1 VSFTIASLSS
11 LGRSFYFSTIVAAG
25 WTFSPRCG
33 IIGRMADPNVTW
45 RLRFYDLLEETENT
59 SPLERAINLFLVTVI
74 VGSVAAICLET
85 LPSLH
90 DRYARL
96 LNAIEIVTIA
106 IFTIDYLLRWWVAPE
121 REATGAEE
129 PWRARW
135 HYALSAYGII
145 DLIAILPFYIDLF
158 VPGDPDWLRVLRLL
172 RLLKMSRYAP
182 GLSLFVAVIRNESRP
197 LLAGLLVMA
206 VLLVVESGVMFIL
219 EREAQPEKFAS
230 IPHTMWWAI
239 VTMATVGY
247 GDVTPVTVL
256 GKAFGGVVMIVGIAM
271 FAVPAGILATGFAT
285 EIRKRD
291 FVVTWHTVAKMPLFS
306 HLEASRIAE
315 ITALLKRQL
324 VPAQHI
330 IVQRGEPADSMFFI
344 MAGEVEVEVAPHAVR
359 LGPGQYFGEIAL
371 LRDTVRTATVKAR
384 RECQLLAL
392 DAADFRRLL
401 DAHPELKASIAEM
414 AERRIVMSHLEP
426 AQK

>member
-1 VSFTIASLSS
+1 
-11 LGRSFYFSTIVAAG
+11 
-25 WTFSPRCG
+25 
-33 IIGRMADPNVTW
+33 MADPNVSW
-45 RLRFYDLLEETENT
+45 RARFYDLLEETERS
-59 SPLERAINLFLVTVI
+59 SPLEKIINLFLVTVI
-74 VGSVAAICLET
+74 VGSVTAICLET
-85 LPSLH
+85 LPLLH
-90 DRYARL
+90 DRYAWL
-96 LNAIEIVTIA
+96 FQTIEIVTIA

-121 REATGAEE
+121 REATGSAA
-129 PWRARW
+129 PWRARF
-135 HYALSAYGII
+135 HYAVSAYGLI
-145 DLIAILPFYIDLF
+145 DLLAILPAYIDVF

-172 RLLKMSRYAP
+172 RLLKMARYAP

-206 VLLVVESGVMFIL
+206 VLLVVEAGIMFIL
-219 EREAQPEKFAS
+219 ERKAQPEKFAS

-247 GDVTPVTVL
+247 GDVTPVTPL

-271 FAVPAGILATGFAT
+271 FAVPAGILATGFAN

-315 ITALLKRQL
+315 ITGLLKRQV
-324 VPAQHI
+324 VPAHYV
-330 IVQRGEPADSMFFI
+330 IVERGEPADSMFFI
-344 MAGEVEVEVAPHAVR
+344 MAGEVEVDVQPYPVR

-371 LRDTVRTATVKAR
+371 LRDTVRTATVTAR
-384 RECQLLAL
+384 KECQLLAL

-414 AERRIVMSHLEP
+414 AERRIVMSHLTP
-426 AQK
+426 KK

>member
-1 VSFTIASLSS
+1 MPDL
-11 LGRSFYFSTIVAAG
+11 
-25 WTFSPRCG
+25 
-33 IIGRMADPNVTW
+33 DDTW

-59 SPLERAINLFLVTVI
+59 TPLERALKLFLVTVI
-74 VGSVAAICLET
+74 VGSVTAICLET
-85 LPSLH
+85 LPSLR
-90 DRYARL
+90 DRYAGL
-96 LNAIEIVTIA
+96 FNIVEIATIT
-106 IFTIDYLLRWWVAPE
+106 IFSIDYLLRWWVAPE
-121 REATGAEE
+121 REPTGAAE
-129 PWRARW
+129 PWRSRW
-135 HYALSAYGII
+135 RYAISAYGVI
-145 DLIAILPFYIDLF
+145 DLLAILPFYIDLF

-206 VLLVVESGVMFIL
+206 VLIVVESGVMFIL

-230 IPHTMWWAI
+230 IPHTMWWAV

-247 GDVTPVTVL
+247 GDVTPVTPL
-256 GKAFGGVVMIVGIAM
+256 GRLFGGVVMVVGIAM
-271 FAVPAGILATGFAT
+271 FAVPAGILATGFSN

-315 ITALLKRQL
+315 ITALLKRQV
-324 VPAQHI
+324 VPAKHI
-330 IVQRGEPADSMFFI
+330 IVQKGEPADSMFFI
-344 MAGEVEVEVAPHAVR
+344 MAGEVEVEVPNPVR

-371 LRDTVRTATVKAR
+371 LRDTVRTATVMAR
-384 RECQLLAL
+384 KECQLLAL

-401 DAHPELKASIAEM
+401 DAHPELKASIAEV
-414 AERRIVMSHLEP
+414 AEQRIASAHIDPETFVGE
-426 AQK
+426 

>member
-1 VSFTIASLSS
+1 
-11 LGRSFYFSTIVAAG
+11 
-25 WTFSPRCG
+25 
-33 IIGRMADPNVTW
+33 MADPGVTLRQ
-45 RLRFYDLLEETENT
+45 RLYDLLEETENT
-59 SPLERAINLFLVTVI
+59 SALERAINLFLVTTI

-85 LPSLH
+85 LPALH
-90 DRYARL
+90 DRYAEL
-96 LNAIEIVTIA
+96 FEWIEFATIEI
-106 IFTIDYLLRWWVAPE
+106 FTLDYLLRWWVAPE
-121 REATGAEE
+121 REATGTET
-129 PWRARW
+129 PWRSRW
-135 HYALSAYGII
+135 HYAISPYGII
-145 DLIAILPFYIDLF
+145 DLLAILPFYIDIF

-172 RLLKMSRYAP
+172 RLIKMARYAP

-206 VLLVVESGVMFIL
+206 VLLVVESGIMYIL
-219 EREAQPEKFAS
+219 ERAAQPDKFAS

-247 GDVTPVTVL
+247 GDVTPMTPL

-271 FAVPAGILATGFAT
+271 FAVPAGILATGFAN
-285 EIRKRD
+285 ELRKRD

-315 ITALLKRQL
+315 ITALLKRQV
-324 VPAQHI
+324 VPAHNI
-330 IVQRGEPADSMFFI
+330 IVQKGEPADSMFFI
-344 MAGEVEVEVAPHAVR
+344 MAGEVEVEVPPHPVR

-384 RECQLLAL
+384 KECQLLAL

-401 DAHPELKASIAEM
+401 EGHPELKASIAEV
-414 AERRIVMSHLEP
+414 AERRLAE
-426 AQK
+426 AAKK